1 MCDFVYQ
8 GRTLQE
14 IWEAMYGED
23 LTKLENLLRDGD
35 KMKYGE
41 ALYTTGTPDGTKW
54 TRDVYEDMLAYYGE
68 ELLTKYIVDGEFL
81 EEQLQAD
88 LDALKAQYHA
98 EYDAAAEAFCQAR
111 IEETVRTLDAQG
123 IKYEQYED
131 SNEDEMLMY
140 VTAEQFTDLTLE
152 WAFLFGLARA

>member
-1 MCDFVYQ
+1 
-8 GRTLQE
+8 
-14 IWEAMYGED
+14 
-23 LTKLENLLRDGD
+23 
-35 KMKYGE
+35 
-41 ALYTTGTPDGTKW
+41 
-54 TRDVYEDMLAYYGE
+54 MLAYYGE

-88 LDALKAQYHA
+88 LDALKAQYRA

-123 IKYEQYED
+123 IKYED
-131 SNEDEMLMY
+131 SNDDEMLMY

-152 WAFLFGLARA
+152 WASLFGLARA